1 MKTYIWNWE
10 QWSWENLL
18 QADKQYS
25 IWNEYEE
32 YEKYIDIKLV
42 TTNRRVL
49 RKSIAN
55 PYEENKSNNEIA
67 ILFTIL
73 YKQL

>member
-1 MKTYIWNWE
+1 MKTYIWNWK
-10 QWSWENLL
+10 QWSWENFL

-25 IWNEYEE
+25 IWNEYDE

-55 PYEENKSNNEIA
+55 P
-67 ILFTIL
+67 
-73 YKQL
+73 